1 MRPLAF
7 FYDNP
12 ASGEGG
18 FGQKFNRFFAW
29 LVHVVF
35 RLLFRYEPS
44 GVANVLQLNNT
55 GALLAGNHRSYLDP
69 LFMMGALRPK
79 AIRFMGKEEF
89 FELNPLLSRLAAWV
103 GAFPVKRGTADMTAV
118 KRSIRM
124 LKRGEL
130 VGIFPEATRIRS
142 PEQEVIYH
150 EGVAMIAAMSEAP
163 VIPVR
168 IWNADQICPPNT
180 RFFRTPTI
188 TLRFGEPLKIT
199 DEPYASM
206 PKNQRYR
213 EFTEE
218 VMRRIYALEPLS
230 EDPGNSDAD
239 NAQKPSAQAPE
250 TIQDTEERLID
261 NPEPDAALTA
271 KAPGNSM
278 ADSND
283 TDWIDV
289 GVCYTGGAGATSSAP
304 DQPTPALLDVDP
316 NTNLDDPRPTDAD

>member
-7 FYDNP
+7 FFDNP

-44 GVANVLQLNNT
+44 GVENTLQFTGT

-69 LFMMGALRPK
+69 LFMMGALRPR

-124 LKRGEL
+124 LRRGEL

-150 EGVAMIAAMSEAP
+150 EGVALIAAMADAP

-168 IWNADQICPPNT
+168 IWNADQICPPGK
-180 RFFRTPTI
+180 RFFQRPKI
-188 TLRFGEPLKIT
+188 TLRFGEALYIT
-199 DEPYASM
+199 DEPFASM

-218 VMRRIYALEPLS
+218 VMRRIYALEPLP
-230 EDPGNSDAD
+230 EVPQTSDAS
-239 NAQKPSAQAPE
+239 NAHKTTDLADDTTPAAEQVAGQAAG
-250 TIQDTEERLID
+250 QAADTVLD
-261 NPEPDAALTA
+261 TTAATSALT
-271 KAPGNSM
+271 
-278 ADSND
+278 
-283 TDWIDV
+283 
-289 GVCYTGGAGATSSAP
+289 SAP
-304 DQPTPALLDVDP
+304 TNAPASAPASIPTSAPTNLLNINPDV
-316 NTNLDDPRPTDAD
+316 NLDDPRPSDAD